1 MIDVCYGMLW
11 YAMIDEWL
19 GFGMINA
26 MIICLDVCVCVC
38 VCVSIDTVLNMPLIG
53 LRHKTQ

>member
-19 GFGMINA
+19 GFGMI
-26 MIICLDVCVCVC
+26 ICLDVCVCVC
-38 VCVSIDTVLNMPLIG
+38 EYRYSIEYVFNRI
-53 LRHKTQ
+53 KT

>member
-26 MIICLDVCVCVC
+26 IIICLDVCVCVC
-38 VCVSIDTVLNMPLIG
+38 VCEYRYSIEYAFNRV
-53 LRHKTQ
+53 KT